1 MVEFVFVCFSNSGE
15 NAINPLPP
23 TNCFE
28 DKQGVFEREQGWR
41 SGLGSI
47 LDAITHVDSA
57 CRFSALIPEVSLRV
71 LRFSPFN
78 KNQYLILFVATEF
91 DLFRTKI

>member
-1 MVEFVFVCFSNSGE
+1 MG
-15 NAINPLPP
+15 L
-23 TNCFE
+23 
-28 DKQGVFEREQGWR
+28 KEREQGWR

-47 LDAITHVDSA
+47 LDAITHVESA

-71 LRFSPFN
+71 LRFSPFK

-91 DLFRTKI
+91 DLFRKKLKYFSLPVNELIVDMSE